1 MPGVGF
7 EPTRDYV
14 PSDFKIVGDG
24 HVARDVRVLRGF
36 VRCA

>member
-14 PSDFKIVGDG
+14 ASDFK
-24 HVARDVRVLRGF
+24 F
-36 VRCA
+36 VRDFCAGLRLAVIY